1 MANACDYFLQIF
13 NQIIQKEFYKVVFRK
28 KIYKS
33 IEEIQDD
40 LDISMDEYNND
51 RTNQGKHY
59 QDRMP
64 MQTFEEGRSLQQKYV
79 YALLRSNWDPI

>member
-1 MANACDYFLQIF
+1 VANACDYFLQIF

-64 MQTFEEGRSLQQKYV
+64 MQTFTEK
-79 YALLRSNWDPI
+79 NTPP